1 MTSLRFCLSSLTSAL
16 LLAACTI
23 EQQGVHTEAQFHE
36 PFTYPIWEAR
46 SLAGNAGQ
54 DACAVTSGHNGY
66 SVVVRHV
73 GGQKVVSVQSE
84 RYMPGGAVNILT
96 VNGHR
101 YETTERYFSA
111 KDAPAIA
118 QDFTEAERAYAEWV
132 EIGAHNGKNRYTAIF
147 KLGGFKKAFAQC
159 MK

>member
-1 MTSLRFCLSSLTSAL
+1 MGFRFGAFSFSSLV
-16 LLAACTI
+16 LLAACSI
-23 EQQGVHTEAQFHE
+23 EQQGAHTEAQFHE
-36 PFTYPIWEAR
+36 PFNYPSWETR
-46 SLAGNAGQ
+46 TLANNTGQ

-73 GGQKVVSVQSE
+73 GGQKIVSVQSE
-84 RYMPGGAVNILT
+84 RYMPGGTVNILT

-101 YETTERYFSA
+101 YETSERYFSA

-118 QDFTEAERAYAEWV
+118 QDFTEAEKAYAEWV